1 MYDLPTQPG
10 LVQCDGSTIEKS
22 GSIVE
27 VEARNRDVFSK
38 LITTRCARGK
48 GPWIEYGRVIIER

>member
-27 VEARNRDVFSK
+27 VEARNRD
-38 LITTRCARGK
+38 ITIDLKVYILWLNIHIRRLVL
-48 GPWIEYGRVIIER
+48 PLRI